1 MRKLIDEFDSLPY
14 RVEIEKHSE
23 TGFPFLNK
31 QGTKEQASKNQT
43 CLSGQRGILEVSQTF
58 SVI

>member
-14 RVEIEKHSE
+14 RVEIENHSE

-31 QGTKEQASKNQT
+31 QGTKEQASKKTKLVFPDN
-43 CLSGQRGILEVSQTF
+43 EVF
-58 SVI
+58 